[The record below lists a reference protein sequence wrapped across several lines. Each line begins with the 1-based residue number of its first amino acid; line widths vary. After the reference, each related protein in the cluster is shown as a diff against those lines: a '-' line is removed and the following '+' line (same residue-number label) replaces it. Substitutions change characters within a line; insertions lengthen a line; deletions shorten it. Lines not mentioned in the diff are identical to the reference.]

1 MDVVKDLMMK
11 RLYWISWLEE
21 TASQV
26 LRWKKTMSQRSKCDD
41 GNSNS
46 RERGREYE

>member
-1 MDVVKDLMMK
+1 MVKDLKMR
-11 RLYWISWLEE
+11 RLYWISWLDPTEC
-21 TASQV
+21 QV
-26 LRWKKTMSQRSKCDD
+26 LRWKKAMSQRSKYDD